1 MKKNLFTK
9 ILACSMAL
17 AMLTGTALT
26 VSAVETELGGLS
38 PITSSES
45 DTAQTEYDKRLE
57 AFQNEMGS
65 FEFLENDEYYYW
77 LPEDETV
84 EIMFC
89 KLQTKEVTVPSEIDG
104 KPVKTIGWSAFYQ
117 YKSLEKV
124 TLPDTISTLSGG
136 FAESGIK
143 QITIPKNVT
152 NIYFDTFFGCEN
164 LENIYVDIENPVY
177 SSLEGLLTN
186 KLQNQLITVPNG
198 REGSFTVPS
207 KIDSLQTWG
216 AFRFCSKLTDITL
229 SGKIKVISTQAFDG
243 CTNLKSIRIADGTQK
258 IGSFA
263 FYNCTSLSRVYIPKT
278 VSNIS
283 YDAFANCDKLTIYG
297 EKDSYAE
304 TYAKKY
310 NIPFEYAFFS
320 NTSTI
325 SANTII
331 IGNTVTVNASAV
343 AGKGNYTYAVYYKKN
358 SEKKWTVKQDYSENP
373 TVSIKP
379 AKATDYQICVKVKDG
394 SGKVVK
400 KYFDL
405 SVVTKLSNTS
415 YISSDSIAKGSTVIA
430 KCSAKGGKG
439 NYTYAVYYKKAIESK
454 WTLKQDFNKNSDVI
468 VRPANSLEYDICI
481 KAKDEMGT
489 VAKKYFKLN
498 VSEPSSNTNT
508 SAVSAS
514 VINLGESVTINCSS
528 TIPDCRYKVL
538 CQSAYGSPDRIW
550 KILQDYSPN
559 TQITFTPYQKETYR
573 ICITAQSPDG
583 HTAEKLIFLKVE

>member
-17 AMLTGTALT
+17 AMLTGAGLT
-26 VSAVETELGGLS
+26 VSAAK
-38 PITSSES
+38 S
-45 DTAQTEYDKRLE
+45 DTPTNTAYSSNANEEYAARLK

-77 LPEDETV
+77 LLEDETV
-84 EIMFC
+84 ELMFC

-104 KPVKTIGWSAFYQ
+104 KPVTTIGWSTFYQ

-124 TLPDTISTLSGG
+124 TLPDTITTLIGG

-186 KLQNQLITVPNG
+186 QLQNQLITVPNG

-216 AFRFCSKLTDITL
+216 AFRFCSKLTDVTL
-229 SGKIKVISTQAFDG
+229 SSKIKVISTQAFDG
-243 CTNLKSIRIADGTQK
+243 CTNLKSVRIADGTQK
-258 IGSFA
+258 IESLV
-263 FYNCTSLSRVYIPKT
+263 FYNCTSLSKVYIPKT

-283 YDAFANCDKLTIYG
+283 YSAFANCGQLTIYG

-304 TYAKKY
+304 TYAQKY

-331 IGNTVTVNASAV
+331 IGNTVTVNAGAV
-343 AGKGNYTYAVYYKKN
+343 AGKGNYKYAVYYKKN

-379 AKATDYQICVKVKDG
+379 AKATDYQICVKVKDS

-405 SVVTKLSNTS
+405 SVVAKLSNTS
-415 YISSDSIAKGSTVIA
+415 EISADAITKGNTITA
-430 KCSAKGGKG
+430 NCSAKGGKG
-439 NYTYAVYYKKAIESK
+439 NYTYAVYYKKAIENK

-468 VRPANSLEYDICI
+468 IRPASSLEYDICI
-481 KAKDEMGT
+481 KVKDEMGT

-508 SAVSAS
+508 STVSAS

-528 TIPDCRYKVL
+528 TIPDCQYKVSY
-538 CQSAYGSPDRIW
+538 QSAYGSPGRIW
-550 KILQDYSPN
+550 KTLQDYSTN
-559 TQITFTPYQKETYR
+559 TQITFTPYQQETFR
-573 ICITAQSPDG
+573 IYIVAQSPDG
-583 HTAEKLIFLKVE
+583 HIAEKLIFLKVE